1 MKMDWREQVVLVTG
15 GTGSFGRRFTKIML
29 EEFKPK
35 KLIIFSRD
43 ELKQMEMRA
52 AYDDRG
58 DSPMRYFIGDVR
70 DRDRLVRAMHG
81 VTIFVH
87 AAALKQVPAC
97 EYNPFEAVQTNILG
111 SKSSTRLFCVP
122 IKRSV
127 RQISTVPQ
135 SSAPRSFLS
144 MVMPTLV
151 ARAVG
156 SQQRV
161 TGTLL
166 VVAAALF
173 HYS

>member
-81 VTIFVH
+81 VTIVVH
-87 AAALKQVPAC
+87 GSAETGAC
-97 EYNPFEAVQTNILG
+97 LRVQP
-111 SKSSTRLFCVP
+111 V
-122 IKRSV
+122 
-127 RQISTVPQ
+127 
-135 SSAPRSFLS
+135 
-144 MVMPTLV
+144 
-151 ARAVG
+151 
-156 SQQRV
+156 
-161 TGTLL
+161 
-166 VVAAALF
+166 
-173 HYS
+173 